1 MPNTIAAPLD
11 DADTALR
18 RELYFFTLYRLL
30 EAAMLVLVLFGPVA
44 DLIGPPRHD
53 LLARV
58 VAVSYFVFA
67 AALFAVGRRGELR
80 TQALAGVAV
89 DLVAGILA
97 IHAIPAAGAGIALML
112 MFNVGAA
119 ALLLP
124 ARFGLSVAVA

>member
-1 MPNTIAAPLD
+1 PTKAGGSMPILRSGPTSRGYRLPNTIAAPLD

-67 AALFAVGRRGELR
+67 AALFALGRRGELR
-80 TQALAGVAV
+80 TQALAGIAV
-89 DLVAGILA
+89 D
-97 IHAIPAAGAGIALML
+97 
-112 MFNVGAA
+112 
-119 ALLLP
+119 
-124 ARFGLSVAVA
+124 